1 MRPLRTFAGI
11 LAVLLALVGLVAPG
25 LAAPPRPSVVEET
38 AITSSGTHKL
48 PTVVTSNSQV
58 HVAWSDTDA
67 ANFAERPEESGQF
80 NATRLGSNGGNGTFF
95 NAAVAAGS
103 DGTLH
108 YAWIDGG
115 RTIRHRSRA
124 PGQGWS
130 GDHIVASGQNFANAL
145 ALTVEGSGNVFA
157 AWRDGEGQLTF
168 AYSDSAGNNWP
179 VVRSIPMP
187 ELSYAG
193 TPRLAPGAGAVYM
206 TWTGR
211 DSGNIFVGQWNGNNF
226 AVGAVT
232 SGRNDYFNPTI
243 AVGRDGRVVVAFRS
257 VSAGVFYAERQSGG
271 GWQVTQVVSSSTVAG
286 PVAVVL
292 DSLNNIHLAW
302 SNEIGGQRNVWYALK
317 TPTEAFSEPVVVS
330 TAGSGYQLN
339 VDLAVSVQSGYVLAH
354 VVWESFVGGQFI
366 RYARVKTDVGAPP
379 TPVPPT
385 PVPPTP
391 TCVPVPTP
399 TAGPTGPSAP
409 RSNAVYLPL
418 VRNAPAGC

>member
-1 MRPLRTFAGI
+1 MKFLKVLSAGFLVI
-11 LAVLLALVGLVAPG
+11 IALIGLVVPG

-38 AITSSGTHKL
+38 AITGSGTHKL
-48 PTVVTSNSQV
+48 PTVVTSNGQV

-80 NATRLGSNGGNGTFF
+80 NATRLGSIGALSTFF
-95 NAAVAAGS
+95 NAAVATGS

-115 RTIRHRSRA
+115 STIRHRSRA

-130 GDHIVASGQNFANAL
+130 GDHIVASGQDFANAM

-157 AWRDGEGQLTF
+157 AWRDGQGQLSF
-168 AYSDSAGNNWP
+168 AYSDSAGNSWP
-179 VVRSIPMP
+179 VVRSIPTGP
-187 ELSYAG
+187 SAAG
-193 TPRLAPGAGAVYM
+193 PPRLAAGAGAVYM
-206 TWTGR
+206 TWTDK
-211 DSGNIFVGQWNGNNF
+211 DSAHIFVGQWNGNNF

-232 SGRNDYFNPTI
+232 SGANGYYNPTI
-243 AVGRDGRVVVAFRS
+243 SVGRDGRVVVGFRN
-257 VSAGVFYAERQSGG
+257 VGTGVFYAERQSGG
-271 GWQVTQVVSSSTVAG
+271 GWQVTHLVRSSTVAG
-286 PVAVVL
+286 PVAVVV
-292 DSLNNIHLAW
+292 DSQNNIHLAW
-302 SNEIGGQRNVWYALK
+302 SNEIGGQRDVWYALK

-330 TAGSGYQLN
+330 RDGNGFKIN